1 MPFRYLYQR
10 QSRKILT
17 NQEDIQS
24 RQNYCSTLANKWN
37 FKSEIRRQGV
47 WSFVPQFYTLL
58 ISVYWG
64 HLNFDCP
71 ALKIDFGFIITYCF
85 QMLFSSLFL
94 ELFEKNTY
102 ESRIRNH
109 SIHTWARKMGNWT
122 CVWRALKTMWECS
135 QKYRSTVS
143 LEISLG

>member
-109 SIHTWARKMGNWT
+109 SIHTWTQKWEIERECEGPWKPCENVPKNIGVLL
-122 CVWRALKTMWECS
+122 VWKL
-135 QKYRSTVS
+135 V
-143 LEISLG
+143 